1 MGSLMRRWP
10 VAVVLLALAAS
21 AVAPAAANLAGET
34 GGRWQAET
42 PAQAGPSG
50 QAGHQPGAAPVG
62 EPGETEAGE
71 HEGGWVW
78 PLVARLVNFGIMAGT
93 LVYFLRKPFATY
105 LQHRSTQIRRDLV
118 EAEALRQS
126 AAEQLAAI
134 EQKLRALPGEIERL
148 RQQGAEEIAVEEAR
162 IRAAADAERERLTEQ
177 ARREIE
183 LQVRIATQE
192 LRREAAE
199 LAVGLA
205 AERIKKNL
213 TPEIHLRLIDRYAD
227 QVKETRT
234 LHD

>member
-1 MGSLMRRWP
+1 MGSLTQRWP
-10 VAVVLLALAAS
+10 VAVVLLALAA
-21 AVAPAAANLAGET
+21 AAATPAAASLASESGR
-34 GGRWQAET
+34 RWQAEA
-42 PAQAGPSG
+42 PPQAGPSG
-50 QAGHQPGAAPVG
+50 QAGHQPEAARVG
-62 EPGETEAGE
+62 EPGEPEAGG

-78 PLVARLVNFGIMAGT
+78 PLIARLVNFGIMAGT
-93 LVYFLRKPFATY
+93 LVYFLRTPFATY
-105 LQHRSTQIRRDLV
+105 LQNRSTQIRRDLV

-134 EQKLRALPGEIERL
+134 EQRLKALPGEIERL

-183 LQVRIATQE
+183 LQVRIATLE
-192 LRREAAE
+192 LRREAAA

-227 QVKETRT
+227 QVKESRT